1 MTQEEINKILLSK
14 NLDDFYI
21 AIMEKR
27 QELLTDDEYNE
38 INNKGKEIYG
48 DNKEDVLNLIDKI
61 QNDNILKQYK
71 DDLLKIMYSMGQIRY
86 LAILTMINDNIYNIG
101 NAKFE
106 NIKRNKIIQYDKL
119 TNYYNEESARLKL
132 FTPDE
137 EQQLVQNTVLLDIDD
152 ESIIFAYEKA
162 HIHQKESEDLSNNF
176 INEFN
181 NKKKILK

>member
-14 NLDDFYI
+14 NLDDFYL
-21 AIMEKR
+21 AIIEKK
-27 QELLTDDEYNE
+27 QELLTDEEYSE
-38 INNKGKEIYG
+38 INNKINVYG
-48 DNKEDVLNLIDKI
+48 DTKEDVLNLIDKI

-71 DDLLKIMYSMGQIRY
+71 DNLLKIMYSMGQIRY
-86 LAILTMINDNIYNIG
+86 LAILTMINDNVYNIG

-106 NIKRNKIIQYDKL
+106 NLDRNKIVHYDKL
-119 TNYYNEESARLKL
+119 TNYYNEENARLKL

>member
-14 NLDDFYI
+14 NLDDFYL
-21 AIMEKR
+21 AIIEKK
-27 QELLTDDEYNE
+27 QELLTDEEYSE
-38 INNKGKEIYG
+38 INNKINVYG
-48 DNKEDVLNLIDKI
+48 DTKEDVLNLIDKI

-71 DDLLKIMYSMGQIRY
+71 DNLLKIMYSMGQIRY
-86 LAILTMINDNIYNIG
+86 LAILTMINDNVYNIG

-106 NIKRNKIIQYDKL
+106 NLDRNKIVHYDKL
-119 TNYYNEESARLKL
+119 TNYYNEENARLKL

-137 EQQLVQNTVLLDIDD
+137 EQQLVQNTVLLDLDD
-152 ESIIFAYEKA
+152 ESIIFEYEKK